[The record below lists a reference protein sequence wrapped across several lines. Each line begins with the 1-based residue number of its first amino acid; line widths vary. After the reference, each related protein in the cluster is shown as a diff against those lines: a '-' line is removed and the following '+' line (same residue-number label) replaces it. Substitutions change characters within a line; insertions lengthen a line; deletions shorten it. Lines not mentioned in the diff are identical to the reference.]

1 LEYLKAEELWQKGEI
16 KRYYTRLTEILRQ
29 YLENR
34 FRVYSLEL
42 TTEETLEAL
51 VRTGFRK
58 NGTYNDLKSVL
69 TGADLVKFAK
79 YNPVASENDTHF
91 QTSWN
96 FVAATKENEL
106 ADEQVAEQKI
116 NGMEEIV

>member
-1 LEYLKAEELWQKGEI
+1 M
-16 KRYYTRLTEILRQ
+16 RQ

-42 TTEETLEAL
+42 TTAETLEAL
-51 VRTGFRK
+51 VKTGFKK
-58 NGTYNDLKSVL
+58 NGTYNELKTVL

-79 YNPVASENDTHF
+79 YKPIPAENESHF

-96 FVAATKENEL
+96 FVLATRE
-106 ADEQVAEQKI
+106 EQVMSVANEE
-116 NGMEEIV
+116 NGSEKEGRK